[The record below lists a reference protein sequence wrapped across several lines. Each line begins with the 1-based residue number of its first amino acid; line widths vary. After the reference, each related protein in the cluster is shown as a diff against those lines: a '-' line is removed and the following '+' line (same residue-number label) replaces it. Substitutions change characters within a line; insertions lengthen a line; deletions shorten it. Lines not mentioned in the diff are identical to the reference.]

1 MALCLPCRSGHS
13 QVGFIHPGC
22 SGEGAALCLCS
33 CKAPS
38 WLPLAPGPIQELQGI
53 LFELKKNLQR
63 IIGCVLNDGA
73 ALRSAFGVICKDVNK
88 RGNHR
93 REAVSQQSSLTW
105 DVAEQWQHP
114 KNPITHTQTMYQINC
129 EIFGEFLEKKCENAF
144 PYSGF
149 RILKEGVEM
158 LESSQSFAVEEEL
171 PCQRL
176 SAAWGSSCGRTFHLN
191 LSESSSIRP
200 GLISYF
206 FPACGNSSGSFVLQ
220 NVWAASFEVKPW
232 ALFIWF

>member
-1 MALCLPCRSGHS
+1 M
-13 QVGFIHPGC
+13 
-22 SGEGAALCLCS
+22 
-33 CKAPS
+33 
-38 WLPLAPGPIQELQGI
+38 
-53 LFELKKNLQR
+53 
-63 IIGCVLNDGA
+63 
-73 ALRSAFGVICKDVNK
+73 
-88 RGNHR
+88 
-93 REAVSQQSSLTW
+93 
-105 DVAEQWQHP
+105 AEQWQHP
-114 KNPITHTQTMYQINC
+114 KNPIAHAQTMYQINC

-158 LESSQSFAVEEEL
+158 LESSQSLAVEEEL

-206 FPACGNSSGSFVLQ
+206 FLHVETVLVVLSCKMSEQLLLRWSHRLYSFGFKQ
-220 NVWAASFEVKPW
+220 NKLAQPKGLWRLKVCTWRDLSDFTWGAVGISVVWYLS
-232 ALFIWF
+232 